1 MLFNIFK
8 PTNYK
13 EEVMDYNTT
22 PSVDNVKVDPKNSYT
37 VGFDN
42 EGDTVLRIS
51 SNSLVSTIT
60 LTPSGVQR
68 LIRMLEATLP
78 NADDWK

>member
-13 EEVMDYNTT
+13 EEVMDYNIT
-22 PSVDNVKVDPKNSYT
+22 PLVDKIRVSPKSDYT
-37 VGFDN
+37 VGFDDD
-42 EGDTVLRIS
+42 GHTVLKITS
-51 SNSLVSTIT
+51 DSLCSTLT
-60 LTPSGVQR
+60 LTPSAVHK

>member
-22 PSVDNVKVDPKNSYT
+22 TLVDKVKIPLRSDYT
-37 VGFDN
+37 VGFDDDGN
-42 EGDTVLRIS
+42 TVLKITS
-51 SNSLVSTIT
+51 DSLCST
-60 LTPSGVQR
+60 LTLPPTAVHK

-78 NADDWK
+78 EEK